1 MSASILGQLQMGH
14 QWVWD
19 RQRRISAVLL
29 FVDPLPHAQVDG
41 AHLLD
46 VATQAWSGRSPALM
60 LSLPPGALLNDLLR
74 HARPD
79 GPSIVVSDAALHD
92 ADALDAVGQAMARS
106 IPILWRGDPQSRP
119 ASAIRATG
127 VRSIQTLSADQAVW
141 VLKAERAESSGQPA
155 PAPTAAQSGLE
166 AGHIHEGL
174 GSLALARLLLDRHG
188 AWGLAGWPVED
199 IAHSRRGQTIEPQL
213 STVQRLIG
221 AVEADASMDRIEQ
234 LILREPL
241 LAWRFLRHANSA
253 GHTRRQAIESLRS
266 GLMILGLSNV
276 QRWLEDQLATAT
288 SDADLL
294 PVRDALV
301 MRTHLME
308 QLLDA
313 GDEDD
318 LRREVLLTGLLSQ
331 IDLFSGEPLT
341 SAMQRVPV
349 PERVVSA
356 VISQQGP
363 YAPYLRLAMALEY
376 PGMHAVGT
384 LCTQYGLDLA
394 DVNRTLLRVL
404 ARTRDFTD
412 GG

>member
-1 MSASILGQLQMGH
+1 MSASILGQLQMGY

-19 RQRRISAVLL
+19 RQRRINAVLL
-29 FVDPLPHAQVDG
+29 SVHPLPHAQVDG

-60 LSLPPGALLNDLLR
+60 LSLPAGALLNDLLV

-79 GPSIVVSDAALHD
+79 GPAIVVPDGAPDDAQSAAAVQQASDKSVPL
-92 ADALDAVGQAMARS
+92 
-106 IPILWRGDPQSRP
+106 LWRGDPQFRL
-119 ASAIRATG
+119 ASAGTSVG
-127 VRSIQTLSADQAVW
+127 VRSIRTLSADQAVW
-141 VLKAERAESSGQPA
+141 VLKTERAETSGQQLP
-155 PAPTAAQSGLE
+155 PPTAPLSGLE
-166 AGHIHEGL
+166 TGQILEGV
-174 GSLALARLLLDRHG
+174 GSLTLARLLLDRHA
-188 AWGLAGWPVED
+188 AWGLAGWPVD
-199 IAHSRRGQTIEPQL
+199 DVAHNRRGQSIEPQL
-213 STVQRLIG
+213 STVQRLIR

-234 LILREPL
+234 LMLREPL

-253 GHTRRQAIESLRS
+253 GHTRRQAIESLRN

-276 QRWLEDQLATAT
+276 QRWLEEQLSTAST
-288 SDADLL
+288 DVDLL

-301 MRTHLME
+301 MRAHLME

-318 LRREVLLTGLLSQ
+318 LRREVLFSGLMSQ

-341 SAMQRVPV
+341 TAMQRVPA

-363 YAPYLRLAMALEY
+363 YAPYLRLALALEY
-376 PGMHAVGT
+376 PGMHAVDT

-404 ARTRDFTD
+404 ARTRDYTD